1 MPKVLEKMY
10 LCKIFQKKMM
20 NNIVAIVGRPNV
32 GKSTL
37 FNRMIQ
43 RRDAIVDSTPGVT
56 RDRNYGKSEWNGKEF
71 SVIDTGGYVR
81 GSDDVFEGE
90 IRKQVELA
98 IDEADVIIFVVD
110 VEEGITPMDDTV
122 ARLLRKV
129 TKPVILAVNKV
140 DNSMREKDALEFY
153 NLGLG
158 DYFTFASISGSGT
171 GDLLDA
177 VVNAFPEKP
186 IEEDTDSDLP
196 RFAVVGRPN
205 AGKSS
210 FINSLIGRDR
220 YIVTDIA
227 GTTRDSIDTKFDRFG
242 FEFNLVDT
250 AGIRRKAKV
259 KEDLEFYSVMRSVRA
274 IEHADVC
281 ILIIDATRGFE
292 GQDQS
297 IFWLAEK
304 NRKGV
309 VILVNKWDLVEKDT
323 MSTRDYENKI
333 KEELMPFTDVP
344 ILFVSALT
352 KQRLLKALEATVEVF
367 EARKQRIPTSKFN
380 DYMLKVIEGNP
391 PPALKGKYVKI
402 KYCMQLPTA
411 TPQFVFFANL
421 PQYVKEPYKRFL
433 ENKIRENWD
442 FSGVPI
448 DVYIREK

>member
-1 MPKVLEKMY
+1 
-10 LCKIFQKKMM
+10 M

-32 GKSTL
+32 GKSTF
-37 FNRMIQ
+37 FNRLIK
-43 RRDAIVDSTPGVT
+43 RREAIVDSVSGVT

-71 SVIDTGGYVR
+71 SVIDTGGYIK
-81 GSDDVFEGE
+81 GSDDIFEGE
-90 IRKQVELA
+90 IRRQVELA
-98 IDEADVIIFVVD
+98 IDEADAIIFVVD
-110 VEEGITPMDDTV
+110 VEEGITPMDEEV
-122 ARLLRKV
+122 AKLLRKV
-129 TKPVILAVNKV
+129 TKPILLAVNKV
-140 DNSMREKDALEFY
+140 DNAMREKDAVEFY

-158 DYFTFASISGSGT
+158 EYYTIASISGSGT
-171 GDLLDA
+171 GELLDKL
-177 VVNAFPEKP
+177 VEVLPELPEVN
-186 IEEDTDSDLP
+186 EEAEQLP
-196 RFAVVGRPN
+196 RFCVVGRPN

-210 FINSLIGRDR
+210 FINALIGEDR
-220 YIVTDIA
+220 FVVTDIA
-227 GTTRDSIDTKFDRFG
+227 GTTRDSIDTRYNRFG

-274 IEHADVC
+274 IEHSDVC
-281 ILIIDATRGFE
+281 ILLIDATRGFE

-309 VILVNKWDLVEKDT
+309 IILVNKWDLVEKNT

-333 KEELMPFTDVP
+333 REELQPFTDVP
-344 ILFVSALT
+344 IVFISALT
-352 KQRLLKALEATVEVF
+352 KQRLLKALEGTVKVYEN
-367 EARKQRIPTSKFN
+367 RKQRIPTSKFN
-380 DYMLKVIEGNP
+380 DYMLKLIEAYP

-402 KYCMQLPTA
+402 KYCMQLPTP

-448 DVYIREK
+448 DIYIREK